1 MGWVTKISGNF
12 QSISNIQRLQKTFR
26 DACDTSKDTQ
36 RSLENFDIFKDTQ
49 RCLETF
55 DTFKD
60 TQRSSKDSRV
70 IRHFTK
76 TPGATQGAKYTLRDT
91 KLPRA
96 TWVSPSPNPF
106 FLMLELTDVEE

>member
-12 QSISNIQRLQKTFR
+12 QSISNIQRLQKPFR

-36 RSLENFDIFKDTQ
+36 RYLKNFNIFKEIQ

-55 DTFKD
+55 DTLKD
-60 TQRSSKDSRV
+60 PPKTPRV
-70 IRHFTK
+70 IRSFTK
-76 TPGATQGAKYTLRDT
+76 TPGATQGGKYTLRDT

-96 TWVSPSPNPF
+96 IWVSPGPNPF
-106 FLMLELTDVEE
+106 FLMFFK